1 MITQVTFT
9 GVDERTDVQR
19 LAEIQSKYPFAEFG
33 ILVSKSRQGKEN
45 RYPDLSILEKL
56 APLGLKLSC
65 HVCGKLARD
74 IIMAAGSGKRTG
86 FTSFDDLYAYLN
98 GNLEMFHRIQLN
110 ISGMKEMPATLL
122 LRTTPFIDE
131 VIFQQVP
138 GAPKFPAKVD
148 CESQTSI
155 LYDGSGGEG
164 KETEFVV
171 KRTLTRTGYAGGLNA
186 DNIVERTAGL
196 LGKRFLCNNRHW
208 VDMESGVRTDD
219 WFDLNKVEEVL
230 RRIRPYVSSW
240 SEENI

>member
-33 ILVSKSRQGKEN
+33 ILVSRSRQGKEN

-65 HVCGKLARD
+65 HVCGRLARD

-122 LRTTPFIDE
+122 LRTTP
-131 VIFQQVP
+131 

-148 CESQTSI
+148 CESQVSI

-219 WFDLNKVEEVL
+219 WFDLDKVEEVL